1 MRNSDRDAA
10 ARVRAQAL
18 WGKEKKKGE
27 EVLKAR
33 DKERQEEAVKVARL
47 RELRL
52 AKEAADKKLAA
63 EATEAKAQASVPR
76 RKSPR

>member
-1 MRNSDRDAA
+1 MRNTERDAA
-10 ARVRAQAL
+10 ARSRAQAL

-47 RELRL
+47 RGLRL
-52 AKEAADKKLAA
+52 AKEEAERKAAA
-63 EATEAKAQASVPR
+63 EAGPAPR
-76 RKSPR
+76 RKAPL

>member
-1 MRNSDRDAA
+1 MGNSERDAA
-10 ARVRAQAL
+10 ARSRAQAL

-47 RELRL
+47 RGLRL
-52 AKEAADKKLAA
+52 AKEAADKKAA
-63 EATEAKAQASVPR
+63 EAAPPAPR
-76 RKSPR
+76 RKSPLKTV

>member
-1 MRNSDRDAA
+1 MRNTERDAA
-10 ARVRAQAL
+10 ARSRAQAL

-47 RELRL
+47 RGLRL
-52 AKEAADKKLAA
+52 AKEEAERKAAA
-63 EATEAKAQASVPR
+63 EAAPAPR
-76 RKSPR
+76 RKAPL

>member
-1 MRNSDRDAA
+1 MRNTERDAA
-10 ARVRAQAL
+10 ARSRAQAL

-47 RELRL
+47 RGLRL
-52 AKEAADKKLAA
+52 AKEEA
-63 EATEAKAQASVPR
+63 ERKAATEAAPAPR
-76 RKSPR
+76 RKAPL